1 MTVLAVKL
9 IFAIIIFALY
19 LELSPGLGNIWFRV
33 DSSGCKKISLVNF
46 GWFFLNPLY
55 RPTLWQWELLD
66 FNSIVFVL
74 SITLI
79 WRAYE
84 DLTTTVVPLVP
95 AQRLDKLP

>member
-1 MTVLAVKL
+1 MTTVAVKL
-9 IFAIIIFALY
+9 IFASIIFALY

-66 FNSIVFVL
+66 LNSIVFVL
-74 SITLI
+74 SITII
-79 WRAYE
+79 WWLYE
-84 DLTTTVVPLVP
+84 DLLTTVTPLVP
-95 AQRLDKLP
+95 VQNSDKIP